1 MFASIFRMLNFD
13 LIMEFIFKY
22 FSALWELTVDM
33 APYLLLGFLF
43 AGLLKVFLPQGMMN
57 KYLGKSSFKSVLN
70 ASLLGIPLPLCSC
83 GVLPAGI
90 SLYKNGASKGSSVSF
105 LISTPQT
112 GIDSILVTWS
122 MLGLPLAII
131 RPIAALITGITGGL
145 LTNKLEKTDLEKPV
159 IEKPKTLNLPQQKKS
174 FAKVLHYAFIEMLMD
189 IAKWL
194 IIGLLIA
201 AFISVILPNNFF
213 TEFKLDGFY
222 GMLIMLVASIPLYVC
237 ATASVPI
244 AAVLLLKGISPGALL
259 VFLMAGPATNAA
271 TISVVGN
278 NLGKKT
284 LFAYLF
290 SIIAGSLAFGLVMD
304 NFLPAE
310 WFMPVLMLHEHSH
323 GLLPHWF
330 SVASALL
337 LISLLVYGY
346 FKVFANWLKM
356 RKKKGSPTVFSLN
369 IPAMEIGIEGMTCS
383 KCKAKVEKGISELK
397 DVNLAIADVESGILK
412 IYGNPESIEIVKKR
426 IEELGYGFYV

>member
-1 MFASIFRMLNFD
+1 MD
-13 LIMEFIFKY
+13 FIYKY
-22 FSALWELTVDM
+22 FIALWELSLDM

-43 AGLLKVFLPQGMMN
+43 AGLLKVFLPAGMLN
-57 KYLGKSSFKSVLN
+57 KYLGKKSFRSVLN

-112 GIDSILVTWS
+112 GVDSILVTWS

-131 RPIAALITGITGGL
+131 RPIAALFTGLMGGL
-145 LTNKLEKTDLEKPV
+145 LTNKIDKEEQKT
-159 IEKPKTLNLPQQKKS
+159 IQNKTKTKIPQQKKS
-174 FAKVLHYAFIEMLMD
+174 LGRVLHYAFVEMLMD

-201 AFISVILPNNFF
+201 ALISVILPDNFF
-213 TEFKLDGFY
+213 NEFKLSGFY

-237 ATASVPI
+237 ATSSVPI
-244 AAVLLLKGISPGALL
+244 AAVLLMKGISPGALL

-290 SIIAGSLAFGLVMD
+290 SIIVGSLAFGLIMD
-304 NFLPAE
+304 NWLPIE
-310 WFMPVLMLHEHSH
+310 WFMPVLGLHEHTH

-330 SVASALL
+330 NVASTLL
-337 LISLLVYGY
+337 LIGLLLNGY
-346 FKVFANWLKM
+346 ISNLVAWLKS
-356 RKKKGSPTVFSLN
+356 KKKKANNDFVSFAVD
-369 IPAMEIGIEGMTCS
+369 IPAMTVSVEGMTCA
-383 KCKAKVEKGISELK
+383 KCKAKVEKGISDLE
-397 DVNLAIADVESGILK
+397 DVSMANADPETGILK
-412 IYGNPESIEIVKKR
+412 IYGNPSSKEIIRKK
-426 IEELGYGFYV
+426 IEELGYGFKGEV

>member
-1 MFASIFRMLNFD
+1 MFNFD
-13 LIMEFIFKY
+13 MQMEFTIKY
-22 FSALWELTVDM
+22 FQALWDLSVDM

-43 AGLLKVFLPQGMMN
+43 AGILKVFLPQGMMN

-112 GIDSILVTWS
+112 GVDSILVTWS

-131 RPIAALITGITGGL
+131 RPIAALITGLTGGII
-145 LTNKLEKTDLEKPV
+145 TNRLEKNDLKIPES
-159 IEKPKTLNLPQQKKS
+159 IKPKTVDLPKQKKS
-174 FAKVLHYAFIEMLMD
+174 LGKVLHYAFIEMLMD

-201 AFISVILPNNFF
+201 ALISVILPNNFF
-213 TEFKLDGFY
+213 TEFKLNGFY

-244 AAVLLLKGISPGALL
+244 AAVLLMKGISPGALL

-290 SIIAGSLAFGLVMD
+290 SIIAGSLAFGLIID
-304 NFLPAE
+304 NFLPAK

-323 GLLPHWF
+323 GLLPYWF
-330 SVASALL
+330 NVSSALL
-337 LISLLVYGY
+337 LISLLFYGY
-346 FKVFANWLKM
+346 FKVFTNWIKS
-356 RKKKGSPTVFSLN
+356 RKKKKEESPFSLSID
-369 IPAMEIGIEGMTCS
+369 IPAMVVGVEGMTCP

-397 DVNLAIADVESGILK
+397 NVSLAVADINTGTIK
-412 IYGNPESIEIVKKR
+412 IYGNPESLEVVKKK
-426 IEELGYGFYV
+426 IEDLGYGFTTI

>member
-1 MFASIFRMLNFD
+1 
-13 LIMEFIFKY
+13 
-22 FSALWELTVDM
+22 M

-43 AGLLKVFLPQGMMN
+43 AGLLKVFLPAGILN
-57 KYLGKSSFKSVLN
+57 KYMGKKSFRSVLN

-112 GIDSILVTWS
+112 GVDSILVTWS

-131 RPIAALITGITGGL
+131 RPIAALFTGLMGGL
-145 LTNKLEKTDLEKPV
+145 LTNKIDKEEPQTIQTKTNTT
-159 IEKPKTLNLPQQKKS
+159 IPQQKKS
-174 FAKVLHYAFIEMLMD
+174 LGRVLHYAFVEMLMD

-201 AFISVILPNNFF
+201 ALISVILPDNFF
-213 TEFKLDGFY
+213 NDFKLSGFY

-237 ATASVPI
+237 AISSVPI
-244 AAVLLLKGISPGALL
+244 AAILLMKGISPGALL

-290 SIIAGSLAFGLVMD
+290 SIIAGSLAFGLIMD
-304 NFLPAE
+304 NWLPIE
-310 WFMPVLMLHEHSH
+310 WFMPVLGLHEHTH

-330 SVASALL
+330 NVASTLL
-337 LISLLVYGY
+337 LIGLLLNGY
-346 FKVFANWLKM
+346 IRSFIVWFKS
-356 RKKKGSPTVFSLN
+356 KKKTANGESISFAVDV
-369 IPAMEIGIEGMTCS
+369 PALIIGVEGMTCP
-383 KCKAKVEKGISELK
+383 KCKAKVEKGIS
-397 DVNLAIADVESGILK
+397 NLENVTMAIADTETGILK
-412 IYGNPESIEIVKKR
+412 IYGNPPAKEIIRKK
-426 IEELGYGFYV
+426 IEELGYGFKDEL

>member
-1 MFASIFRMLNFD
+1 
-13 LIMEFIFKY
+13 
-22 FSALWELTVDM
+22 
-33 APYLLLGFLF
+33 
-43 AGLLKVFLPQGMMN
+43 
-57 KYLGKSSFKSVLN
+57 
-70 ASLLGIPLPLCSC
+70 
-83 GVLPAGI
+83 
-90 SLYKNGASKGSSVSF
+90 
-105 LISTPQT
+105 
-112 GIDSILVTWS
+112 

-145 LTNKLEKTDLEKPV
+145 LTNKLEKSNLEKP
-159 IEKPKTLNLPQQKKS
+159 IIPKQKKTNIPVQKKS
-174 FAKVLHYAFIEMLMD
+174 LARVLHYAFIEMLMD

-201 AFISVILPNNFF
+201 AVISVILPDNFF

-222 GMLIMLVASIPLYVC
+222 GMLIMLVASIPLYIC

-304 NFLPAE
+304 NFLPTD
-310 WFMPVLMLHEHSH
+310 WFMPVLMLQEHSH
-323 GLLPHWF
+323 GLLPNWF
-330 SVASALL
+330 NVTSALL

-346 FKVFANWLKM
+346 LKVFTDCLKT
-356 RKKKGSPTVFSLN
+356 RKKKPPPFALTLDN
-369 IPAMEIGIEGMTCS
+369 PAMEIIVKGMTCP
-383 KCKAKVEKGISELK
+383 KCKAKVEKGIGALK
-397 DVNLAIADVESGILK
+397 DVNLAIADIKSGTLK